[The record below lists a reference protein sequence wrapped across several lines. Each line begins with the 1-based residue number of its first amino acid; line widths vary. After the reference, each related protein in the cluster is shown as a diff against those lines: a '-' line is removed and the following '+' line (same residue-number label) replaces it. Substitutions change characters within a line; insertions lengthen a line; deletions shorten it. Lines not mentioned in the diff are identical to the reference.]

1 MVVSHISQP
10 LCPRIKFHESQISRT
25 ILDYIQLFLV
35 FSLYRILELLEMEM
49 EKKQILNRFPL
60 LKLAIFVALPKIL
73 VELIFIHLLVFLHY
87 H

>member
-1 MVVSHISQP
+1 MVDSHISQP

-49 EKKQILNRFPL
+49 EKKQILNGFPL
-60 LKLAIFVALPKIL
+60 PKLPSCRVAKIT
-73 VELIFIHLLVFLHY
+73 VELIFIRLSVFLHY
-87 H
+87 Q